1 METNIS
7 KKLQIQEKNLG
18 TRIAL
23 YVLALSLL
31 ISFVKMIDD
40 KGALAFFY
48 FLIMP
53 LFLFAVY
60 KCTGYFFGKRWF
72 SGLVTATFLFLIA
85 ADFTYPIKR
94 FSDFCQ
100 SVRTGLYINEQI
112 ENVSGFFME
121 NGGLGCDLG
130 CRDALVSYGYDY
142 IEVKLEKENH
152 LRKMQEVVQSPLS
165 TFAQAYPY
173 SALATETGYYRFSLV
188 SSEDDPRCEIFNK
201 WLNISDR
208 SSIRDG
214 GERSAK
220 YKGKCIAS
228 ELIDLPISKY
238 AHSFET
244 STLETLGGI
253 SKSHRSI
260 KNITTDE
267 IVGENIKYGYIP
279 NSILLA
285 HRQMS
290 GQICPEKIEPFNINE
305 ILLMQ

>member
-31 ISFVKMIDD
+31 MSFVKMIDD

-72 SGLVTATFLFLIA
+72 SGLVTATFLFLIV

-100 SVRTGLYINEQI
+100 SVRTGLYINAQI
-112 ENVSGFFME
+112 ENVSGYFME
-121 NGGLGCDLG
+121 NGGLGCDQG
-130 CRDALVSYGYDY
+130 CRDALMFYGYGFV
-142 IEVKLEKENH
+142 EVRLDKENY
-152 LRKMQEVVQSPLS
+152 LKKTEEMVQSRRS
-165 TFAQAYPY
+165 DFAQSYPY
-173 SALATETGYYRFSLV
+173 FALATETGFYRLSLV
-188 SSEDDPRCEIFNK
+188 PSEDDPRCEAFNK
-201 WLNISDR
+201 WLNIRDR
-208 SSIRDG
+208 SSLRDG

-238 AHSFET
+238 AHS
-244 STLETLGGI
+244 SKMSILASLGGMTEY
-253 SKSHRSI
+253 HQSI
-260 KNITTDE
+260 KSIETDVV
-267 IVGENIKYGYIP
+267 IGESIRYSYLP
-279 NSILLA
+279 NSILQA
-285 HRQMS
+285 HKQMG
-290 GQICPEKIEPFNINE
+290 GQICPETIDQFKINE